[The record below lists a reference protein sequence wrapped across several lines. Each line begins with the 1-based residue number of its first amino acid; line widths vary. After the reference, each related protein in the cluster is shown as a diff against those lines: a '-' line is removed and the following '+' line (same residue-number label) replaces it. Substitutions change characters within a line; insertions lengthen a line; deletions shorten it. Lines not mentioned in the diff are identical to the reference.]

1 LDKISKEVRSHNMS
15 KIKSKN
21 TKPEIL
27 LRKLLW
33 ANGLRYRIHYK
44 LSGSPDIVFVSN
56 RLAVFVDGCFW
67 HKCPKCYVEPKSN
80 TAFWKEKARK
90 NRERDKR
97 NERALKKSGW
107 GVLRVW
113 EHEIKKNPSKTVQKI
128 TKKLRGLKRV

>member
-1 LDKISKEVRSHNMS
+1 MS

>member
-1 LDKISKEVRSHNMS
+1 MDKISKEVRSHNMS